1 MNRNSY
7 TDNLSDDLYLL
18 SFGFTYPAYGDV
30 FQAPHFGEDGGYEIL
45 TKGNKILLLFYIGD
59 FDGPE
64 CTPLM
69 RKTFT
74 IPVKPVAKA
83 KAKKTTTRKSPAKKG
98 KAKTTK
104 KTVGRKAPTL
114 SATKRKVGTR
124 MRGNDGKMWQVKK
137 SGKSQRWMAGAETQ
151 TFRSSIDSKFDEL
164 L

>member
-1 MNRNSY
+1 MSE
-7 TDNLSDDLYLL
+7 
-18 SFGFTYPAYGDV
+18 TYMVFNGTAYWKDTYD
-30 FQAPHFGEDGGYEIL
+30 PDHMGEEGEWTIL
-45 TKGNKILLLFYIGD
+45 TKDNKVLLFYYYSD
-59 FDGPE
+59 WE
-64 CTPLM
+64 NTTTVM

-104 KTVGRKAPTL
+104 KTVGRKAPTI

-124 MRGNDGKMWQVKK
+124 MRGNDGKMWEVKK

-151 TFRSSIDSKFDEL
+151 TQTFHSSIDSKFDEL